1 VGDCL
6 MSLIYTAKVNGINP
20 YDYLNTL
27 QLHAEKV
34 KASPEQWL
42 PWNYAQ
48 TAASITQSQAA

>member
-1 VGDCL
+1 

-27 QLHAEKV
+27 QEHTDAV
-34 KASPEQWL
+34 KANPELWL

-48 TAASITQSQAA
+48 TAASIAQAA